1 MAHGKR
7 IKRTSFNAMR
17 DISPESVYAEL
28 KDFTFMSGPY
38 ILKLSGQWGDVSVY
52 AASPAEC
59 DRVMNKMAELAGINS
74 NDLLKLIRIESFSR
88 DPRMQASRRYGL
100 KVRDGVAYVS
110 SRPGPA
116 GGPELPYG

>member
-7 IKRTSFNAMR
+7 IKRTSFNSQR
-17 DISPESVYAEL
+17 DISPESVYEEL

-38 ILKLSGQWGDVSVY
+38 ILKLDGIWGEVAVF

-59 DRVMNKMAELAGINS
+59 DRVMSKMAELAGIS
-74 NDLLKLIRIESFSR
+74 SADLKNFIRIESFSR
-88 DPRMQASRRYGL
+88 DPRMQESRRYGL

-116 GGPELPYG
+116 GGPDLPYG

>member
-7 IKRTSFNAMR
+7 EKVTSFNSLR
-17 DISPESVYAEL
+17 DISPESVYEEL

-38 ILKLSGQWGDVSVY
+38 VLTIDGIWGAVKVC

-59 DRVMNKMAELAGINS
+59 ERVMSKLASIAGLS
-74 NDLLKLIRIESFSR
+74 TQDLKNAFRIEALSR
-88 DPRMQASRRYGL
+88 DPRMQTSRQYGL

-110 SRPGPA
+110 SRPGPF
-116 GGPELPYG
+116 GGPDLPYG